1 MLPPAS
7 APTHSFHVASSHA
20 TPTPALLSRRC
31 VLPLLLTSASLL
43 PPRPAEASSLGY
55 ADDIGVKSY
64 SQVQRAWEN
73 SAGMS
78 QREIMLAARGAGNV
92 KAKGGV
98 ESDRSKKR
106 RAMAGCKDELFRR
119 KAGYDKDEAGCNQR
133 VLGGEISFMIE
144 VMDAEGESL

>member
-92 KAKGGV
+92 KAGGV
-98 ESDRSKKR
+98 ESLLQGDTSAATAAR
-106 RAMAGCKDELFRR
+106 RACGTTAPRSM
-119 KAGYDKDEAGCNQR
+119 
-133 VLGGEISFMIE
+133 
-144 VMDAEGESL
+144 MDPE